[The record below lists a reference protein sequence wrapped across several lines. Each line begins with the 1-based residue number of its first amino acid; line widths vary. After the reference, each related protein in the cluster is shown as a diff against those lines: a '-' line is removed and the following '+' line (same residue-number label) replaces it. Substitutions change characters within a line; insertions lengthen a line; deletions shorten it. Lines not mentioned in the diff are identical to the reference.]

1 MNMSLEVFKTRVL
14 PVKDKLYRFALR
26 LVKSEPEAQDIVQ
39 EVLIK
44 VWDKR
49 DQMDQVENLEAW
61 CMRVTRNLSLD
72 KLKSKYSNKTS
83 GLEQDLEV
91 TQGEKVTP
99 YRSTEMNDTMRNISK
114 LISSLPEKQK
124 QIIQLRD
131 VEGFS
136 YKEIS
141 DIMEIDMN
149 QVKVNL
155 FRARKTVRE
164 NLLNI
169 NAYGLG

>member
-91 TQGEKVTP
+91 SQGEKVTP

-124 QIIQLRD
+124 QVIQLRD

-141 DIMEIDMN
+141 DIMEIDMS